1 MNQNQFVFQG
11 DVITTG
17 NYRPAQNV
25 TLDGDRLLSTA
36 IGFSEIND
44 DLVTVTPLTGF
55 YSPST
60 DDLVVGKVISHN
72 ALSWEVNINSY
83 YSGILLAS
91 DIFGKDYS
99 ASKNDLSSKL
109 NIGDIVLARIA
120 NMGSRDPLI
129 TIVGEK
135 LGRIDS
141 GELVKISST
150 TTPYLTNS
158 VIQTI
163 ESSTNAS
170 VTVGKNGLIILK
182 GDDSTG
188 LTKAIKSIKMIDM
201 IRDSDSME
209 EKIKI
214 FLDEDHWKNENLKN
228 DMYFQEILSPLHLL
242 DCRIMLC

>member
-1 MNQNQFVFQG
+1 MNQGQSVFPG
-11 DVITTG
+11 DVIATG

-44 DLVTVTPLTGF
+44 DSVTVTPLTGF
-55 YSPST
+55 YSPNT

-99 ASKNDLSSKL
+99 PSKNDLSLKL

-141 GELVKISST
+141 GELIKISPT
-150 TTPYLTNS
+150 TIRYLTDS
-158 VIQTI
+158 IIQTI
-163 ESSTNAS
+163 EASTNARL
-170 VTVGKNGLIILK
+170 TVGQNGLVILK
-182 GDDSTG
+182 CNDSTG
-188 LTKAIKSIKMIDM
+188 LTKAITSIKMIDM
-201 IRDSDSME
+201 MQNDSNLE
-209 EKIKI
+209 EKIQK
-214 FLDEDHWKNENLKN
+214 FLDEDN
-228 DMYFQEILSPLHLL
+228 
-242 DCRIMLC
+242 